1 MSDKLSM
8 TVTLYWRSDGALH
21 QLPMTCDDQQPQ
33 ALIRHLVDDLALP
46 SFGPCDDPIVY
57 ELHLDGEHR
66 PALKPKNLLSD
77 QGVHDGSRL
86 YLLPRRSGFEE
97 SLPRCLLHLPDG
109 TEIVVPRR
117 GQELRRAWLLES
129 VHLYHPEAYRREIE
143 RMAQRHSV
151 YNYVAN
157 RNAHCVVQS
166 PGKDHWI
173 ITTDR
178 TDVWTEYA
186 KDHEFERV
194 PIGAPIRLDHGMRLR
209 LGGKRGLEIAIMLI

>member
-1 MSDKLSM
+1 MSDKVSM
-8 TVTLYWRSDGALH
+8 TVTLYWRSDDVLQ
-21 QLPMTCDDQQPQ
+21 QLPLTCDDQTPQ
-33 ALIRHLVDDLALP
+33 TLIPHLVGDLALP
-46 SFGPCDDPIVY
+46 TFGLYDDQIVY

-66 PALKPKNLLSD
+66 PALKPKSLLSD

-86 YLLPRRSGFEE
+86 YLLPRRNGADEL
-97 SLPRCLLHLPDG
+97 LPRCILHLPDG

-129 VHLYHPEAYRREIE
+129 VQLYNPESYQREIE
-143 RMAQRHSV
+143 RMAQRQSA

-157 RNAHCVVQS
+157 RNAHCAVQS
-166 PGKDHWI
+166 SGKDHWI

-186 KDHEFERV
+186 KDQEFDRV

-209 LGGKRGLEIAIMLI
+209 LGGKRGLEISIMLI